1 MAFEYWT
8 SACFVCGRE
17 NEGGLH
23 ARVVAGELG
32 GLVQATLP
40 PSLVGLPGIGHG
52 GAVVALLDEAMW
64 YAVYGQAGIP
74 SLTAH
79 LEVRFVRPAPPQV
92 PLVAVAR
99 LAPARGAPP
108 GDDSQGRGGPR
119 RIGRAV
125 ARLLDGEGRLVAA
138 ARGRFVEVEPSTV
151 PVHRLLA
158 CRPVTPDAVADL
170 WRWPGV
176 GAFLKG
182 GE

>member
-17 NEGGLH
+17 NEGGLK

-40 PSLVGLPGIGHG
+40 STLVGLPGIGHG

-64 YAVYGQAGIP
+64 YAVYGQAGMV
-74 SLTAH
+74 SVTAH

-99 LAPARGAPP
+99 LAPGRGAPE
-108 GDDSQGRGGPR
+108 GDDSQGRVGAR

-125 ARLLDGEGRLVAA
+125 ARLLDGSGRLIAA
-138 ARGRFVEVEPSTV
+138 ARGRFVEVSPSTI
-151 PVHRLLA
+151 PVHRVLSHRGLMPDTLAELL
-158 CRPVTPDAVADL
+158 
-170 WRWPGV
+170 RWPGV

-182 GE
+182 GD